1 MMLTEGRERE
11 DPTAYAQ
18 DKIHYLYDK
27 GSHSS
32 YFYTQVDV
40 RISLVV
46 IFESKKSEKDSYV
59 NTFMNDCHTF
69 KMYKIFHFTE
79 SRIMFEYL
87 KSPN

>member
-46 IFESKKSEKDSYV
+46 IFESKKSEKDSYA
-59 NTFMNDCHTF
+59 NTFMNDIATHLRCTKF
-69 KMYKIFHFTE
+69 FI
-79 SRIMFEYL
+79 SL
-87 KSPN
+87 KAGSK